1 MPEEGTGIC
10 DKKYRELLQQ
20 YNGDVENAQR
30 DLDIWIKQNFWDIV
44 GTTVKPAEDG
54 EPMLP
59 LADGAL
65 PVTCSTGNNTEEESL
80 NVNTAVPIENPDAP
94 IQDRDLNT
102 AAMVPAPIEYPDVN
116 NIAVSQT
123 VGETSMAPLAAPEPQ
138 MSEELAKRRRLI
150 CCYTILCHKCG
161 KERKTPSITEP
172 CPCLE

>member
-59 LADGAL
+59 LADG
-65 PVTCSTGNNTEEESL
+65 
-80 NVNTAVPIENPDAP
+80 AVPIENPDAP

>member
-54 EPMLP
+54 EPMVP
-59 LADGAL
+59 LADG
-65 PVTCSTGNNTEEESL
+65 
-80 NVNTAVPIENPDAP
+80 AVPIENPDAP